1 MTKSIEIKIL
11 DEIDTTVSIHQLRCI
26 HSLPNINIEWNV
38 WSVYSALKKWGTK
51 VEVAVSIGQFRHAY
65 PVVAPLGQL
74 DVTTLDE
81 M

>member
-11 DEIDTTVSIHQLRCI
+11 DEIDTTVPIHQLRCI

-38 WSVYSALKKWGTK
+38 WLVYSALKNGEQRLRLLRQLVNSDMRTPLLHHWGN
-51 VEVAVSIGQFRHAY
+51 
-65 PVVAPLGQL
+65 L
-74 DVTTLDE
+74 

>member
-38 WSVYSALKKWGTK
+38 WLVYSALKNGEQRLRLLYQLVNSDMRTPLLHHWGN
-51 VEVAVSIGQFRHAY
+51 
-65 PVVAPLGQL
+65 L
-74 DVTTLDE
+74 

>member
-1 MTKSIEIKIL
+1 MTKSVEIKIL
-11 DEIDTTVSIHQLRCI
+11 DEIDTTVPIHQLRCI

-38 WSVYSALKKWGTK
+38 WLVYSCVKKWGTK
-51 VEVAVSIGQFRHAY
+51 VEVAASVGQFRHAY

>member
-11 DEIDTTVSIHQLRCI
+11 DEIDTTVPIHQLRCI

-38 WSVYSALKKWGTK
+38 WLVYSVLKNGEQRLRLLHQLVNSDMRTPLLHHWGN
-51 VEVAVSIGQFRHAY
+51 
-65 PVVAPLGQL
+65 L
-74 DVTTLDE
+74 